1 MQASLPTTLQPW
13 QDTLSNLGFGSIDL
27 NALVQQALT
36 NLNEVGGNLVGP
48 LTSLAIAS
56 LGVIGNLLLVVFL
69 SLFVVLD
76 KDNILAFINRVAPPR
91 YADELRLFETSV
103 ASSFGGFLRGQAIQG
118 VVYGA
123 FALFGSI
130 IFGIPFAPA
139 TTAMVAVLQMIPFFG
154 PFFSWAPPVAAAA
167 LTGHEVLPIFIVMAV
182 GWFITMNIVQPRV
195 MSQSVGIH
203 PVAVLIAVL
212 IGLKLQGWIGA
223 IFAIPVAAVISTF
236 FFYYLDRS
244 VGGPRDVA
252 SRAARRLQEREGRAY
267 RVPTAPGEP
276 ASPSSKGG
284 ARKRAPAASDMTD
297 TSYDPATDDD
307 RPDLSSSAEA
317 PA

>member
-1 MQASLPTTLQPW
+1 MSCGCSRPAWPH
-13 QDTLSNLGFGSIDL
+13 
-27 NALVQQALT
+27 
-36 NLNEVGGNLVGP
+36 
-48 LTSLAIAS
+48 
-56 LGVIGNLLLVVFL
+56 
-69 SLFVVLD
+69 
-76 KDNILAFINRVAPPR
+76 R
-91 YADELRLFETSV
+91 
-103 ASSFGGFLRGQAIQG
+103 FGGFLRGQAIQG

-139 TTAMVAVLQMIPFFG
+139 TTAMVAVLQIIPFFG

-252 SRAARRLQEREGRAY
+252 SRAARAAAGTRGPRLPGAHRAGRAGLAQQQGWGTQA
-267 RVPTAPGEP
+267 RPG
-276 ASPSSKGG
+276 
-284 ARKRAPAASDMTD
+284 RLRA
-297 TSYDPATDDD
+297 
-307 RPDLSSSAEA
+307 
-317 PA
+317 